1 MIPLVICI
9 VILFMFIFSICYDA
23 YKDYRKYKKLVD
35 SCKPG
40 QVFHYKEPTSN
51 PFDKSVEYD
60 ILVVDTKKNQYGKMY
75 VKYIVGNDEY
85 EQSCPVEN
93 FYYAYLKY
101 TDYDS
106 K

>member
-9 VILFMFIFSICYDA
+9 AIFVAFIVSICYNA
-23 YKDYRKYKKLVD
+23 CKDYRKYKKLVD

-40 QVFHYKEPTSN
+40 KVFHYKEPTNN

-60 ILVVDTKKNQYGKMY
+60 ILIVDTKKNQYGKMY

-85 EQSCPVEN
+85 EHSSPVEN